1 MLTGLEI
8 FAGVLL
14 LLYSIYFFKIIKGDP
29 QEFEFELMKSLAEW
43 MINRGPASRWQ
54 LWMLYFLSILLEA
67 VYFSLIFLLMG
78 NMFIR
83 VFSIFFASFEVFH
96 LFLVGANLN
105 RFFRGKIPLK
115 HIFSWPVERSSA
127 VLFFTN
133 TMLILVNMF
142 FFPL

>member
-1 MLTGLEI
+1 MLICLEVS
-8 FAGVLL
+8 AGLL
-14 LLYSIYFFKIIKGDP
+14 LILYSIYFFKILKGDP
-29 QEFEFELMKSLAEW
+29 LDFEIELMKSLAEW

-67 VYFSLIFLLMG
+67 GYFFLVFSLMN

-83 VFSIFFASFEVFH
+83 MFSMFFAGFEVFH

-115 HIFSWPVERSSA
+115 HIFSWPVERCSA

-133 TMLILVNMF
+133 TMLVLVNVF
-142 FFPL
+142 FYPL